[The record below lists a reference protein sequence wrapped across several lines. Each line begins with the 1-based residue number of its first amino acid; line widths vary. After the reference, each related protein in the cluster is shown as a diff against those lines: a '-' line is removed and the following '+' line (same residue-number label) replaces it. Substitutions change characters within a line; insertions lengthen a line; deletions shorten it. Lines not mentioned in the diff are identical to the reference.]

1 MLFASIDVMC
11 TLRKDEAPVMHAIQ
25 KQADGQISWCKV
37 EVGRSWI
44 FAYIF
49 RVGPSTTVLKDEI
62 FRKSKENSMNTMEG
76 GDFVSQQ
83 LLAIASD
90 VTSYLESRLWRF
102 IIALSSIVDM

>member
-1 MLFASIDVMC
+1 
-11 TLRKDEAPVMHAIQ
+11 
-25 KQADGQISWCKV
+25 
-37 EVGRSWI
+37 
-44 FAYIF
+44 
-49 RVGPSTTVLKDEI
+49 
-62 FRKSKENSMNTMEG
+62 MEG